1 MKGSSQRSSQSVVEK
16 LFQKIYVQRRYFIYL
31 RPMMYGIPAFYK
43 GLRSVKNRLSPG
55 SAFVSFAILSL
66 VLMGSQPITS
76 KVYIDG
82 EYIGEDT
89 IAQMHISQ
97 ANALQFEV
105 DLNPEIAYKDYAVR
119 GGLVYD
125 VTQNKIVWGKKME
138 EPVAIASIT
147 KMMVALITM
156 EEIAADNIC
165 WDDPVKVT
173 REAVLIQGSKVYLKQ
188 GETLTVRKLLEAA
201 MIRSGNDACYLLAQF
216 LGESE
221 AEFVERMNKRA
232 KSLGMENTR
241 FSNSTGMPADRGK
254 KDNYSTPMDL
264 LKLAK
269 EALKYPDLVDIT
281 SRKRETINNGYNPTF
296 TFDNRNKL
304 VSRYEDDIDGLK
316 TGFTNNA
323 KYCIVATSKRCDY
336 RVISIVLGV
345 ENSYLRNQIVVGML
359 NNYYDRIGLGVL
371 GEKLPEDFAKNEET
385 TEE

>member
-1 MKGSSQRSSQSVVEK
+1 
-16 LFQKIYVQRRYFIYL
+16 
-31 RPMMYGIPAFYK
+31 MMYGIPAFYK
-43 GLRSVKNRLSPG
+43 GLRSVKNRLNPG
-55 SAFVSFAILSL
+55 SLFVAFATVCL
-66 VLMGSQPITS
+66 VLMGAQPITS

-97 ANALQFEV
+97 ANALQFDI
-105 DLNPEIAYKDYAVR
+105 DLNPEIAYKDYAMR

-125 VTQNKIVWGKKME
+125 VTRNKIVWGKKME
-138 EPVAIASIT
+138 EPVPIASIT

-156 EEIAADNIC
+156 EEIAADKIC

-216 LGESE
+216 LGDSE
-221 AEFVERMNKRA
+221 EEFVERMNRKA
-232 KSLGMENTR
+232 EALGMGNTK
-241 FSNSTGMPADRGK
+241 FSNSTGMPAKRGH

-269 EALKYPDLVDIT
+269 EALKYPDLVDIA
-281 SRKRETINNGYNPTF
+281 SRKRETIDNGYNPEF

-304 VSRYEDDIDGLK
+304 VSKYEEDIDGLK

-323 KYCIVATSKRCDY
+323 RYCIVATSKRCDY

-359 NNYYDRIGLGVL
+359 SNYYDRIGLGVL
-371 GEKLPEDFAKNEET
+371 GEKLPDDLAKNEET
-385 TEE
+385 TKD

>member
-1 MKGSSQRSSQSVVEK
+1 MKGSSKRSSQSAVEK
-16 LFQKIYVQRRYFIYL
+16 LFQKISVQRRYFIYL

-43 GLRSVKNRLSPG
+43 GLRNVKNRLSP
-55 SAFVSFAILSL
+55 SSVFVSFAILSL
-66 VLMGSQPITS
+66 ILMGAQPITS

-89 IAQMHISQ
+89 IVEMHISQ

-125 VTQNKIVWGKKME
+125 LTQNKIVWGKNME
-138 EPVAIASIT
+138 DAVPIASIT
-147 KMMVALITM
+147 KMMVALIAM
-156 EEIAADNIC
+156 EEIAADKIC

-188 GETLTVRKLLEAA
+188 GETLTVQKLIEAA

-216 LGESE
+216 LGDSE
-221 AEFVERMNKRA
+221 AEFVARMNRKA
-232 KSLGMENTR
+232 EALGMENTK
-241 FSNSTGMPADRGK
+241 FSNSTGMPADKGK

-269 EALKYPDLVDIT
+269 EALKYPELVEIT

-371 GEKLPEDFAKNEET
+371 GEKLPEDLAKIEEV